1 MLNFLIVTG
10 ATSIPLD
17 GVRKLSNLGTGN
29 TGHAIAIQAL
39 KHGHQVHLLTS
50 NPSAIENIPPEKITL
65 FDTYDDLR
73 ELLQKQLALSKP
85 DIVIMAAA
93 ISDYGN
99 PSFHDAFHSTV
110 TSANLRQKVPSEQ
123 NELWIRLT
131 KLPKIIDM
139 IRTSWA
145 FQGILVKFKLEADLE
160 KDALLEIA
168 KKSRKQSDAD
178 LIVANRLE
186 DYATKTWIIDRQE
199 NIIEVPRNLLPEQLV
214 KEIESL
220 SGI

>member
-1 MLNFLIVTG
+1 M
-10 ATSIPLD
+10 
-17 GVRKLSNLGTGN
+17 
-29 TGHAIAIQAL
+29 
-39 KHGHQVHLLTS
+39 
-50 NPSAIENIPPEKITL
+50 
-65 FDTYDDLR
+65 
-73 ELLQKQLALSKP
+73 
-85 DIVIMAAA
+85 IMAAA

-99 PSFHDAFHSTV
+99 PSFHDAFHSTD
-110 TSANLRQKVPSEQ
+110 TKPSLRQKVPSDQ

-139 IRTSWA
+139 IRTTWA

-168 KKSRKQSDAD
+168 KRSRKQSNAD

-186 DYATKTWIIDRQE
+186 DYSAKAWIIDRQE

-214 KEIESL
+214 QEIESL
-220 SGI
+220 SGN

>member
-1 MLNFLIVTG
+1 
-10 ATSIPLD
+10 
-17 GVRKLSNLGTGN
+17 
-29 TGHAIAIQAL
+29 
-39 KHGHQVHLLTS
+39 
-50 NPSAIENIPPEKITL
+50 
-65 FDTYDDLR
+65 
-73 ELLQKQLALSKP
+73 
-85 DIVIMAAA
+85 MAAA

-110 TSANLRQKVPSEQ
+110 TRANPRQKVPSEQ

-168 KKSRKQSDAD
+168 KRSRKQSDAD

-186 DYATKTWIIDRQE
+186 DYATKAWIIDRQE